1 MDISVRSM
9 TFCNST
15 CLQICWSFSATCMHS
30 SFPHILLLT
39 FQRVSPW
46 LAFFHCLWH
55 FPVEMRNVLLFV
67 ICRKISFVVVFS
79 FVSIKKNLASAV
91 IKQQKKNR
99 RARIVM
105 AEPSLAKIVICFTSL
120 FASNLYALFDLLSII
135 SIQFLPEYVG
145 SFDWCVAK
153 TVTLINF
160 NSFDS
165 LWMTSPVWIHLIEK
179 LASWLEHFAMMA
191 TLWSLH
197 VFSL

>member
-1 MDISVRSM
+1 M

-15 CLQICWSFSATCMHS
+15 CLQICWSLFATCMHS

-67 ICRKISFVVVFS
+67 ICKTISFVVVFS

-99 RARIVM
+99 RARVGI
-105 AEPSLAKIVICFTSL
+105 AGPGFTTFVICFTSL
-120 FASNLYALFDLLSII
+120 FTSNLYAMFDLLSI
-135 SIQFLPEYVG
+135 FLMQCLKEYVG
-145 SFDWCVAK
+145 SFD
-153 TVTLINF
+153 
-160 NSFDS
+160 
-165 LWMTSPVWIHLIEK
+165 
-179 LASWLEHFAMMA
+179 
-191 TLWSLH
+191 
-197 VFSL
+197 